1 MRISL
6 IVADNTVHAGNHAA
20 KVDLSPLA
28 NEVRAVQWNW
38 NESQTGH
45 IEMLNGENFEIDA
58 EGFKRFQ
65 GYADSADALITA
77 QLALEAA
84 RAAELALPRFK
95 TSRTRVGDFD
105 LYRVFAD
112 LAGSINYAGE
122 EQDISRSESIRVSL
136 VTAGK
141 RKYESTKG
149 RFEPVVLSVGDC
161 NIDLPDIEADDHYK
175 ITALENGTEYHCI
188 SRSDLTPFDYELF
201 KCIKG
206 ETITVK
212 CGFNAFIVG
221 SEKRIVAASGADI
234 SIVASADSF
243 GVFFK

>member
-112 LAGSINYAGE
+112 LAGSINY
-122 EQDISRSESIRVSL
+122 
-136 VTAGK
+136 
-141 RKYESTKG
+141 
-149 RFEPVVLSVGDC
+149 
-161 NIDLPDIEADDHYK
+161 DDHYK